1 MKKKY
6 SAIIPIIVYVFLFT
20 QFSDLFAQQRNWRM
34 PFLKVDGDSPN
45 ILWIV
50 TDQQRWDTI
59 GELNNEFVKTPNIDR
74 LVREGVTFTTA
85 YSQSPICTPSRA
97 SFLTGMYPTS
107 VRATRNGAAYW
118 PEAAPLVTAM
128 LSDAGFDGGS
138 VGKLHLSTAQGN
150 KPEIRPKNDG
160 YRVFHSMHS
169 PYQGGSSND
178 YQMWYKR
185 KGIDIN
191 ALKQE
196 LGYVPEEYH
205 PTRWATDRAIDFITE
220 RRERPWLMSLN
231 IYDPHGPFDPP
242 SEYIERYDIDALPGP
257 RITDEDLL
265 EKAKFSDVMFQ
276 GSNPIDYRGRRGKEA
291 QAAYWAQIDLIDEH
305 IGRLLKVLEESGQL
319 DNTLIIFTSDH
330 GEMLGD
336 HGLRR
341 KGARLYE
348 PLVRVPLIFWNPSKF
363 EQNLKSDALV
373 ELIDVAPTLLELT
386 GLEVPERMQ
395 GKSLLPILTGQ
406 KSPNHHKDYVR
417 SEFYDTL
424 ENRPEEGQKEP
435 AFVTMLRDKQFKLI
449 NYHGHPEGG
458 ELFDLVNDPG
468 EFNNL
473 WNHPDY
479 QDIRFEMMRKS
490 FDKTVRA
497 IDIGPERI
505 GRY

>member
-1 MKKKY
+1 MKKKHQI
-6 SAIIPIIVYVFLFT
+6 IIPLIVCVFLLT
-20 QFSDLFAQQRNWRM
+20 QVSDLFAQEWRM
-34 PFLKVDGDSPN
+34 PFLKADRDSPN

-85 YSQSPICTPSRA
+85 YTQSPICTPSRA

-150 KPEIRPKNDG
+150 KPEIRPLNDG
-160 YRVFHSMHS
+160 YRVFHFMHA
-169 PYQGGSSND
+169 PYQGGSTND
-178 YQMWYKR
+178 WQMYYKKR
-185 KGIDIN
+185 GVDVMAYKN
-191 ALKQE
+191 E
-196 LGYVPEEYH
+196 LGYVPEQYH
-205 PTRWATDRAIDFITE
+205 PTRWSADRAIDFITE

-231 IYDPHGPFDPP
+231 FYDPHGPFDPP
-242 SEYIERYDIDALPGP
+242 PEYIERYDIDALPGP
-257 RITDEDLL
+257 RITDEDLI

-276 GSNPIDYRGRRGKEA
+276 GSEPRDWRGRRGKET

-305 IGRLLKVLEESGQL
+305 VGRVLAALEETGQL
-319 DNTLIIFTSDH
+319 DNTLIIFTADH

-348 PLVRVPLIFWNPSKF
+348 PLLRVPLIFWYPSKI
-363 EQNLKSDALV
+363 EQNLQSDALV
-373 ELIDVAPTLLELT
+373 AAMDIAPTLLELT

-395 GKSLLPILTGQ
+395 GKSLLPILTGETA
-406 KSPNHHKDYVR
+406 PHYHRDYVR
-417 SEFYDTL
+417 AEFYDTL

-435 AFVTMLRDKQFKLI
+435 AFVTMLRDKQYKLI
-449 NYHGHPEGG
+449 TYHGHPEGG
-458 ELFDLVNDPG
+458 ELFDLVNDPD

-473 WNHPDY
+473 WNNPDY
-479 QDIRFEMMRKS
+479 QDIRFELMLKK
-490 FDKTVRA
+490 FDETVRA